1 MKKKIITISLIAIFS
16 IILWASVSLTDVYVT
31 TIRVPVNFTDLP
43 RNYSVG
49 YSSVNE
55 VYLQVKGRGWEL
67 AKLSLGR
74 DAKFNVSV
82 HRRIGKR
89 KNDLKDFI
97 EANAW
102 LTSSF
107 QVLEIAPSLIEFD
120 VERTG
125 SKRVKLI
132 KNFKLEFK
140 PGYGPASEI
149 KINPEFVE
157 IFGPANLLHKIDSIK
172 TEYRE
177 FLNVSENVKIDLP
190 IKTPDGISLT
200 NQTSTIEF
208 EVQKIVDKTFEDLPV
223 ETRSVPAAK
232 ELILYPG
239 KINVVLRG
247 GINILGRLTN
257 DSIKAYVDFWNAL
270 REEDGTIEPTITI
283 PQFTTLINT
292 VPKKLEYIIKQY

>member
-55 VYLQVKGRGWEL
+55 VYLQVKGKGWEL
-67 AKLSLGR
+67 AKLSLGK

-157 IFGPANLLHKIDSIK
+157 IFGPANLLYKIDSIK